1 MDAWYPVVF
10 LVFIV
15 LIALSLVPLGRSGRS
30 IADRVSPRSAANN
43 KHDKLGG

>member
-1 MDAWYPVVF
+1 MWPVIVL